1 MTTAANGKVKKLI
14 LSTAPEYWKAKL
26 PSVRLQHM
34 GNKKVYETASDI
46 ESLVA
51 ISRYEFLK
59 KSMQSW
65 GLQSLQPAILLIEN
79 KWFVGFKGLTCGV
92 GMWHAQGTASRW
104 VCSLKYALIS
114 WLLVEVEKSAVDCS
128 LKALGFSC

>member
-1 MTTAANGKVKKLI
+1 MRRFGYRKLSVNQLLRISEEIDANV
-14 LSTAPEYWKAKL
+14 
-26 PSVRLQHM
+26 
-34 GNKKVYETASDI
+34 
-46 ESLVA
+46 
-51 ISRYEFLK
+51 
-59 KSMQSW
+59 